1 MSKSLS
7 LTTEMRQQQKL
18 TPLQVKFVRM
28 LEMTGPEV
36 EDEVQRAL
44 DEMPA
49 LETDDSEE
57 QFDNGSTE
65 DGNPYTESGNDLQR
79 ADFRSD
85 EEMPDYLENSAS
97 TTESSLSELSNLT
110 VRPLPSELRSSF
122 DPSRYISQA
131 PAISGESLIDSLQ
144 SQLAGMPLDETDRRI
159 ALYIIGSIDSN
170 GYMTRSIQAL
180 TDDLAI
186 NEGIDTDT
194 ETVNRIWQTVRSLEP
209 AGIAAVDLRDCL
221 LLQLRRMP
229 RTTRSVTAIEIIEN
243 YFDLFSR
250 KHFDQIARQL
260 DISLDNLKDA
270 IALVTRLNPKP
281 GAQYAASEV
290 DDRTRHITPDFTV
303 EPTPDGKLTLTMLNN
318 IPELR
323 VEATFA
329 DDSAIPQGAGK
340 RQEEARMFMRSKR
353 DDARDFIKI
362 IRLRQETLFRVMSAI
377 VKLQHDFFL
386 SDNDVDI
393 RPMVLRDVAQ
403 LTGYNLSVISRAT
416 QGKYVATLRGIYPLK
431 KFFNEKVHTDNDNV
445 TSNRIIAE
453 IKQAIGNEDPA
464 APLSDRIITD
474 MLAAKG
480 FDIAR
485 RTVAKYREALGLP
498 VARLRK
504 KL

>member
-49 LETDDSEE
+49 LETVDSEE

-186 NEGIDTDT
+186 NEGIDTDA

-209 AGIAAVDLRDCL
+209 AGIAAVDLRD
-221 LLQLRRMP
+221 
-229 RTTRSVTAIEIIEN
+229 
-243 YFDLFSR
+243 
-250 KHFDQIARQL
+250 
-260 DISLDNLKDA
+260 
-270 IALVTRLNPKP
+270 
-281 GAQYAASEV
+281 
-290 DDRTRHITPDFTV
+290 
-303 EPTPDGKLTLTMLNN
+303 
-318 IPELR
+318 
-323 VEATFA
+323 
-329 DDSAIPQGAGK
+329 
-340 RQEEARMFMRSKR
+340 
-353 DDARDFIKI
+353 
-362 IRLRQETLFRVMSAI
+362 
-377 VKLQHDFFL
+377 
-386 SDNDVDI
+386 
-393 RPMVLRDVAQ
+393 
-403 LTGYNLSVISRAT
+403 
-416 QGKYVATLRGIYPLK
+416 
-431 KFFNEKVHTDNDNV
+431 
-445 TSNRIIAE
+445 
-453 IKQAIGNEDPA
+453 
-464 APLSDRIITD
+464 
-474 MLAAKG
+474 
-480 FDIAR
+480 
-485 RTVAKYREALGLP
+485 
-498 VARLRK
+498 
-504 KL
+504 

>member
-49 LETDDSEE
+49 LETVDSEE

-340 RQEEARMFMRSKR
+340 RQEEARMNMRASSC
-353 DDARDFIKI
+353 A
-362 IRLRQETLFRVMSAI
+362 L
-377 VKLQHDFFL
+377 
-386 SDNDVDI
+386 
-393 RPMVLRDVAQ
+393 
-403 LTGYNLSVISRAT
+403 
-416 QGKYVATLRGIYPLK
+416 
-431 KFFNEKVHTDNDNV
+431 
-445 TSNRIIAE
+445 
-453 IKQAIGNEDPA
+453 PA
-464 APLSDRIITD
+464 AW
-474 MLAAKG
+474 G
-480 FDIAR
+480 
-485 RTVAKYREALGLP
+485 P
-498 VARLRK
+498 VRGR
-504 KL
+504 

>member
-18 TPLQVKFVRM
+18 TPLQVQFVRM

-49 LETDDSEE
+49 LEAADHEEAISTD
-57 QFDNGSTE
+57 STE
-65 DGNPYTESGNDLQR
+65 DGTPYTESGNDLQR

-85 EEMPDYLENSAS
+85 EEMPDYLENSAAS
-97 TTESSLSELSNLT
+97 AGEPMSELSSLSL
-110 VRPLPSELRSSF
+110 RPLPASLRHTF
-122 DPSRYISQA
+122 DPSQYFPQA
-131 PAISGESLIDSLQ
+131 SAASGESFIDSLQ
-144 SQLAGMPLDETDRRI
+144 SQLAGIQLSEDDRKI

-186 NEGIDTDT
+186 NEGIDTDSAS
-194 ETVNRIWQTVRSLEP
+194 VNRIWQIVRTLEP
-209 AGIAAVDLRDCL
+209 AGIAATDLRDCL

-229 RTTRSVTAIEIIEN
+229 RSARSITAIEILEN
-243 YFDLFSR
+243 HFELFSR
-250 KHFDQIARQL
+250 KHFEQIARQL
-260 DISLDNLKDA
+260 GISLDDLKEA
-270 IALVTRLNPKP
+270 VTLITRLNPKP

-290 DDRTRHITPDFTV
+290 DDRTRHITPDFSV
-303 EPTPDGKLTLTMLNN
+303 EPTADGKLTLTMLNN

-323 VEATFA
+323 IEATFA
-329 DDSAIPQGAGK
+329 DDSSIPSATGK
-340 RQEEARMFMRSKR
+340 QLEEARLFMRRKR

-386 SDNDVDI
+386 SDDDLDI

-431 KFFNEKVHTDNDNV
+431 KFFNEKVRTDDENV

-453 IKQAIGNEDPA
+453 IKNAIDNEDPA
-464 APLSDRIITD
+464 APLSDRIITG
-474 MLAAKG
+474 MLAEKG

-485 RTVAKYREALGLP
+485 RTVAKYRESLGLP